1 MSVWTVDCHRCCK
14 QLSAHRTAQ
23 CLVELAQT
31 WSVCGKVGRVRDVGL
46 QKLQDIVC
54 HRIFLCFDMFKSVSP
69 EYKMSGGRCES
80 EGRAARGSRRA
91 NDAQHGHMI
100 ISHWPS
106 YARGTETTLSRLEVR
121 VLLCELPIHCA
132 QVMSYLEH
140 LASPRSKAKASCMS
154 ISYLVSPEL
163 MPSKASSPAVVP
175 CPICNRT
182 VPMGIIN
189 NHIDNGCPPPKAS
202 DLEAALPP
210 SSKNK
215 GKQKQEWTKL
225 FQGGGDGAVI
235 SGPKKGKGKS
245 RYECRSFR
253 SVAGLC

>member
-1 MSVWTVDCHRCCK
+1 MKAWNLARCANIYATLRFKSYSPCAP
-14 QLSAHRTAQ
+14 S
-23 CLVELAQT
+23 
-31 WSVCGKVGRVRDVGL
+31 VGL
-46 QKLQDIVC
+46 LSWKCFAREKNRGLLLQFSLRANISL
-54 HRIFLCFDMFKSVSP
+54 RSQNQ
-69 EYKMSGGRCES
+69 RS
-80 EGRAARGSRRA
+80 EGEHRALAR
-91 NDAQHGHMI
+91 
-100 ISHWPS
+100 
-106 YARGTETTLSRLEVR
+106 TTTLSRLEVR

-235 SGPKKGKGKS
+235 SGPKTGKGKS